1 MHNFEYHN
9 PVRIV
14 FGKGTIA
21 KLKDLIDP
29 SEKVLLLY
37 GGGSIKKNGVYDQVM
52 ATLKGRDVRE
62 FSGIEANPRYETCM
76 KAVEVVLRDGVD
88 FLLAVGGGSVLDATK
103 FIAAAARYKGDQP
116 WDILTTGGSV
126 VKTAVP
132 LGAVLTLPA
141 TGSEMNCFSVI
152 SRESTGEKLAF
163 ANPSV
168 FPNFSILDPQT
179 TFSLPQKQLR
189 NGLVDAFVHVMEQY
203 ATFDVNTPLQD
214 RQAEAVVRTLVEIA
228 PDVLGKTDDYDSRAN
243 FMWTATHALN
253 GILSCGVVQD
263 WTTHSIGHEL
273 TAFFGLD
280 HAETLAIVMPALW
293 QHQFDYKKEKLAQLA
308 RRVWHSLEGE
318 VNAQARAAIDHTVAF
333 FHSVKMPT
341 RLSDYNL
348 TEKDT
353 KKVVERFRQRGD
365 VLGEHKNIA
374 ADQIAEILNL
384 CL

>member
-203 ATFDVNTPLQD
+203 ATFD
-214 RQAEAVVRTLVEIA
+214 RSEE
-228 PDVLGKTDDYDSRAN
+228 
-243 FMWTATHALN
+243 
-253 GILSCGVVQD
+253 
-263 WTTHSIGHEL
+263 
-273 TAFFGLD
+273 
-280 HAETLAIVMPALW
+280 
-293 QHQFDYKKEKLAQLA
+293 
-308 RRVWHSLEGE
+308 RRVG
-318 VNAQARAAIDHTVAF
+318 
-333 FHSVKMPT
+333 
-341 RLSDYNL
+341 
-348 TEKDT
+348 
-353 KKVVERFRQRGD
+353 
-365 VLGEHKNIA
+365 
-374 ADQIAEILNL
+374 
-384 CL
+384 